1 MPTERQLV
9 EEYVRGG
16 KLMQVATLDQSG
28 SPEVCN
34 VWYDPHFSPDLLRFI
49 SRHDRHHSRNLRSR
63 ADVGGSIVAIE
74 LEGLGQLA
82 RAVTFRGRAR
92 ELPTSGVDAE
102 AMAFLERWPAAHG
115 AIDPGRLARGE
126 TASRLYEIQ
135 VLEWQL
141 FDEVNYPDQPRR
153 TVPGD

>member
-49 SRHDRHHSRNLRSR
+49 SRHDRNHSRNLRSR

-92 ELPTSGVDAE
+92 ELPTVGVDAE

-115 AIDPGRLARGE
+115 AIDPGCLARDE
-126 TASRLYEIQ
+126 TASRLYEIH